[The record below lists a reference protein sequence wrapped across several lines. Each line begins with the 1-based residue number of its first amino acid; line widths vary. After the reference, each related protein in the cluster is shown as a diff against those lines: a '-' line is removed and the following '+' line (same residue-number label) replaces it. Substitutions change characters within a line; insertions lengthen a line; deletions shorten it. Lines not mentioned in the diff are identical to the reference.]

1 MKPADYKLT
10 QNDEKK
16 LGVFLKNTTHI
27 IMDALNENI
36 SLKLIHSRYINLIF
50 LKNRIRQYFPINE
63 KGNLRSLYSQKY

>member
-50 LKNRIRQYFPINE
+50 FKKQNQIVFHNQQERKP
-63 KGNLRSLYSQKY
+63 QKFIL